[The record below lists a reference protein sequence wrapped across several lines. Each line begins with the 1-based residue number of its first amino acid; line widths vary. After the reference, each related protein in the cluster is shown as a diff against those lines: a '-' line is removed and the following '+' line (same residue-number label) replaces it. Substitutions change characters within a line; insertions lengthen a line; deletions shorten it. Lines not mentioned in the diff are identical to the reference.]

1 MQMLSKQII
10 FRLMINQA
18 KIEHP
23 SLQFTFYPSIY
34 FGTLEIQVLVV
45 RYIAALENLSVGGEV
60 NGSRMN

>member
-1 MQMLSKQII
+1 
-10 FRLMINQA
+10 MINQA